1 MKTPTPFWIALRDNQ
16 DWVDHD
22 VLRAIE
28 WLTSAVEKRDWSNR
42 VAAVLQQFEAAKS
55 EWTVGNRVR
64 LFDPADTIAWYVFQA
79 AAYASH
85 RENWYEPEAF
95 RIAPV
100 FRRLGQILP
109 RLNLVHGIMDKV
121 QHLMTKGR
129 QQPDD
134 GLFELLVAGAYQ
146 RKWGSVAFVREQRGI
161 AKTQD
166 LLVTGNKRR
175 WAVECKRVNKSDY
188 TGQELIQ
195 AEALAAPVHTLCR
208 SRKRSIIL
216 EVRFKVELSAAPL
229 DYLFERAEAFLD
241 SPNRSNWDDAIA
253 TGRLRNVDWTLAHS
267 VLEQD
272 DVFFGSSRMVELLI
286 GHHIQ
291 TVDYDM
297 AAEWIPSN
305 GRPLHASSMSQ
316 ASVVGWVSGSYEA
329 AHRKAK
335 HFRALVSSATLQI
348 PDACPGVVHVGYEAR
363 TGNAADALRHSLNA
377 REMSTFDPKEKELL
391 WVYGNYL
398 LPEHTTAQNEA
409 LAISETTASYKI
421 GRHQRREPL
430 PNHGLFRDD
439 LSRPGGYWDA

>member
-28 WLTSAVEKRDWSNR
+28 WLTSVVEKHDWSNR
-42 VAAVLQQFEAAKS
+42 VANVLQEFESAKS
-55 EWTVGNRVR
+55 EWAIGNRVR

-79 AAYASH
+79 SAYASQ
-85 RENWYEPEAF
+85 REYWYEPEAF

-100 FRRLGQILP
+100 FRRFGQILP
-109 RLNLVHGIMDKV
+109 RLKSVHGIMDRV
-121 QHLMTKGR
+121 QHLMTSGR
-129 QQPDD
+129 RQPDD
-134 GLFELLVAGAYQ
+134 ELFELLVAGAYK
-146 RKWGSVAFVREQRGI
+146 RRWDNVAFVPEQRGI

-188 TGQELIQ
+188 SGQELIQ
-195 AEALAAPVHTLCR
+195 AAALAVPVHNLCR
-208 SRKRSIIL
+208 LRKRSIVL

-229 DYLFERAEAFLD
+229 DYLLERAVAFLD
-241 SPNRSNWDDAIA
+241 SPALGNWDDTVA
-253 TGRLRNVDWTLAHS
+253 TGRIRNVDWAMAQA
-267 VLEQD
+267 VLEHD
-272 DVFFGSSRMVELLI
+272 DVFFGSSRMVELLT
-286 GHHIQ
+286 GHHTQ

-297 AAEWIPSN
+297 AAEWIPSD
-305 GRPLHASSMSQ
+305 GRPLHAASMSQ

-335 HFRALVSSATLQI
+335 HFRALVSSAALQI
-348 PDACPGVVHVGYEAR
+348 PDAYPGVVHVGYEAR
-363 TGNAADALRHSLNA
+363 TGNAADAFRHSLNA

-398 LPEHTTAQNEA
+398 LPERTTAQNEA
-409 LAISETTASYKI
+409 LAISETTATYKI
-421 GRHQRREPL
+421 GRHRKREPL
-430 PNHGLFRDD
+430 PDHGLFSEN
-439 LSRPGGYWDA
+439 LSRPGGYWDM